1 MFDNHEGLMKF
12 LTESKEELPTS
23 YSSRVGPVE
32 NICNY
37 ERVGNVLASYLGAF
51 LLVDWDAFLSWV
63 FDQRR
68 DYDYP
73 FHDEENPNTI
83 APPDKIEVSSKDVNS
98 THNNILRTCAG
109 ALVRMT
115 LKVRPTGGSSACSP
129 RTPSPC

>member
-1 MFDNHEGLMKF
+1 MSFFLGSFDTTLLYCDEYKPDLIDMFDNHEELMEF

-37 ERVGNVLASYLGAF
+37 ERVGNVLTGYLGAF
-51 LLVDWDAFLSWV
+51 LLVDWNAFLSWV

-73 FHDEENPNTI
+73 FHDEENPNNI
-83 APPDKIEVSSKDVNS
+83 APPDKIEVSSKDINS
-98 THNNILRTCAG
+98 TYYNILRT
-109 ALVRMT
+109 
-115 LKVRPTGGSSACSP
+115 
-129 RTPSPC
+129 

>member
-1 MFDNHEGLMKF
+1 MFDNHEGLMEF

-23 YSSRVGPVE
+23 YSSRVGPVD

-51 LLVDWDAFLSWV
+51 LLVDWEEFLSWV
-63 FDQRR
+63 FDPRR

-83 APPDKIEVSSKDVNS
+83 APPDKIEVSSKS
-98 THNNILRTCAG
+98 TPIYKL
-109 ALVRMT
+109 
-115 LKVRPTGGSSACSP
+115 
-129 RTPSPC
+129 